1 MDKQPKN
8 WYNVLVNVVLDI
20 VIFVLLFLIVLFSIV
35 APVNISGNSMY
46 PTLQD
51 GQVVATYKIPP
62 SEYSNGDVV
71 ILTTVVDGKETDVIK
86 RIVAVGGEEIAF
98 KKNGTNVALYKK
110 TSNGWVCNDERSEGM
125 RYRIPDYTAVNGY
138 VFETLDEH
146 TKGMVIKSGHI
157 FVLGDNR
164 NNSYD
169 SREFGQISLSKVKTK
184 MIFNVSDSPFYSFIF
199 SNVQTKT
206 QGD

>member
-1 MDKQPKN
+1 MDKQSKN
-8 WYNVLVNVVLDI
+8 WYNVLINAVLDI
-20 VIFVLLFLIVLFSIV
+20 VIFILLFLIVLFAIV

-46 PTLQD
+46 PTLKD

-62 SEYSNGDVV
+62 SEYVNGDVV
-71 ILTTVVDGKETDVIK
+71 ILSATVDGKQTDVIK
-86 RIVAVGGEEIAF
+86 RIVATEGEEIAF
-98 KKNGTNVALYKK
+98 KKDGTNVALYKK
-110 TSNGWVCNDERSEGM
+110 TASGWVCEGERSEGM
-125 RYRIPDYTAVNGY
+125 RYRVPDYTAVNGY
-138 VFETLDEH
+138 VFETLDEN
-146 TKGMVIKSGHI
+146 TKGMVIKSGHV

-199 SNVQTKT
+199 SIMQTKT
-206 QGD
+206 KGD